1 MDTLCQKNRVAVKS
15 LIFTILCGVVVLMH
29 VKLCFGQSTTIA
41 IRTVVQYES
50 TVVVRTRPGIA
61 DEDIQYTTI
70 FLHRSVQ
77 YRSTSSSSF
86 LQVVLLEEALY

>member
-50 TVVVRTRPGIA
+50 TVVVRTPLHCVL
-61 DEDIQYTTI
+61 TTNQELPTRRGYPI
-70 FLHRSVQ
+70 YYISASL
-77 YRSTSSSSF
+77 STVSIDQ
-86 LQVVLLEEALY
+86 LQ